1 MNFIMNF
8 ILIILLKTRMLN
20 EDFTKKNVVRF
31 YINILNDMLNNY
43 IYNTFLLNSFYI
55 NILIQQN
62 KKFSDICFLFIANN
76 KCDIYYNYSNNSNT
90 TKYSN

>member
-1 MNFIMNF
+1 MNFI

-43 IYNTFLLNSFYI
+43 IYDYIFTKFILYIFY
-55 NILIQQN
+55 
-62 KKFSDICFLFIANN
+62 KYF
-76 KCDIYYNYSNNSNT
+76 NT
-90 TKYSN
+90 TK

>member
-1 MNFIMNF
+1 MNSI

-43 IYNTFLLNSFYI
+43 IDEYIFTKFILHKYFNS
-55 NILIQQN
+55 
-62 KKFSDICFLFIANN
+62 
-76 KCDIYYNYSNNSNT
+76 
-90 TKYSN
+90 TK

>member
-1 MNFIMNF
+1 MNFI

-43 IYNTFLLNSFYI
+43 ILIHFY
-55 NILIQQN
+55 
-62 KKFSDICFLFIANN
+62 
-76 KCDIYYNYSNNSNT
+76 
-90 TKYSN
+90 

>member
-1 MNFIMNF
+1 MNFI

-43 IYNTFLLNSFYI
+43 IYDYIFTKFILHKYFNS
-55 NILIQQN
+55 
-62 KKFSDICFLFIANN
+62 
-76 KCDIYYNYSNNSNT
+76 
-90 TKYSN
+90 TK